1 MTEDDP
7 MGENY
12 PTLHDLVRYGQE
24 REKAQLRLVHSG
36 KEWEAGLIVVACLLV
51 AVIAGACGW
60 LAGWVLFR

>member
-24 REKAQLRLVHSG
+24 REKAQLRLVHSE
-36 KEWEAGLIVVACLLV
+36 KEWEAGLVVSICLGLGVLLV
-51 AVIAGACGW
+51 VG
-60 LAGWVLFR
+60 LVMFR